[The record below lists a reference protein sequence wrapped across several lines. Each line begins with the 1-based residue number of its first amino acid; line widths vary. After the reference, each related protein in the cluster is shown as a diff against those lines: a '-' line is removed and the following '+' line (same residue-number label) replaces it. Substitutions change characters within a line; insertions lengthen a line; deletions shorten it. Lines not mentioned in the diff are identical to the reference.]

1 MNYTAR
7 ARGLWRSARQLPG
20 RTPLRVK
27 LIAAVL
33 ALVTAALAVISIA
46 GIAFM
51 RGYLLNQ
58 ADQELKAA
66 TNVGATDIV
75 RQYLFLGATQPQVN
89 YGPLSIQWL
98 PANGPVRQVVA
109 EYSGFQAGHRV
120 PPPAVNH
127 ADSWLRPKPG
137 TSWLN
142 TPGAPVSAPVTVSA
156 VSGDGR
162 WRVVSSAN
170 IFHAPSG
177 GTVKGKVIVGLDV
190 TSVYRTIG
198 ELTTIDVIISCLLL
212 LGLAVVGIAIIRRSM
227 RPLRDIERTAEA
239 IAAGNLG
246 LRVPERDPRT
256 EVGRLGRALNTMLA
270 HIEAAFHARMASEE
284 AARRSEEAAHRSAM
298 AAGRSE
304 DRMRQFVADASHE
317 LRTPLTAIRGFA
329 EYYRQRGGV
338 ANGPAPGPA
347 VPGADGGPAHSAPA
361 HNPAPASADQPAT
374 ADSAVTAGSDNGR
387 EAGAGRLSADPLSM
401 AELDRLIE
409 RVEGEAV
416 RMGVLVDDMLL
427 LARLDQQRPL
437 DFRTVDMLA
446 IAADALH
453 DARVIAPKRT
463 INLTVGTT
471 DAPLVTGDE
480 VGLRQVVGNLMSNAM
495 MHTPEGTAIE
505 ITIRSG
511 PLGDRHRPKGAGSPA
526 TPPSEGGD
534 QDGEPA
540 VILEVT
546 DHGGGLTKE
555 QQEHVFERFY
565 RTDRARSRSAG
576 GTGLGLAIVAAM
588 ISAHNGQVWVNSE
601 PGQGATFGFA
611 LPLAPEARH
620 ASANVAAE

>member
-1 MNYTAR
+1 
-7 ARGLWRSARQLPG
+7 
-20 RTPLRVK
+20 
-27 LIAAVL
+27 
-33 ALVTAALAVISIA
+33 
-46 GIAFM
+46 
-51 RGYLLNQ
+51 
-58 ADQELKAA
+58 
-66 TNVGATDIV
+66 
-75 RQYLFLGATQPQVN
+75 
-89 YGPLSIQWL
+89 
-98 PANGPVRQVVA
+98 
-109 EYSGFQAGHRV
+109 
-120 PPPAVNH
+120 
-127 ADSWLRPKPG
+127 
-137 TSWLN
+137 
-142 TPGAPVSAPVTVSA
+142 VSA

-162 WRVVSSAN
+162 WRVVSSA
-170 IFHAPSG
+170 AAYSSPSG
-177 GTVKGKVIVGLDV
+177 NTVQGTIVVGIDV
-190 TSVYRTIG
+190 TSLYRTIG
-198 ELTTIDVIISCLLL
+198 ELTTIDVIISCSLLL
-212 LGLAVVGIAIIRRSM
+212 VLAVVGIAVIRRSM

-239 IAAGNLG
+239 IAAGDLG

-256 EVGRLGRALNTMLA
+256 EVGRLGRSLNAMLA
-270 HIEAAFHARMASEE
+270 HIEAAFRARMASEE
-284 AARRSEEAAHRSAM
+284 AARRSEEAAHRSAL

-338 ANGPAPGPA
+338 ANSAEAGTVGPA
-347 VPGADGGPAHSAPA
+347 ADDALADDAAATSAG
-361 HNPAPASADQPAT
+361 H
-374 ADSAVTAGSDNGR
+374 AVTPDSSNGSDSSTG
-387 EAGAGRLSADPLSM
+387 GLPTGPLNT

-416 RMGVLVDDMLL
+416 RMGVLVDDLLL

-437 DFRTVDMLA
+437 DFRTVDLLA

-463 INLTVGTT
+463 INLTVGTA

-495 MHTPEGTAIE
+495 MHTPDGTPIE

-511 PLGDRHRPKGAGSPA
+511 APSNGRRPRAAQSAFAPPGGQAGREQVSE
-526 TPPSEGGD
+526 PS
-534 QDGEPA
+534 

-546 DHGGGLTKE
+546 DHGAGLTAE

-565 RTDRARSRSAG
+565 RTDRARSRTAG

-588 ISAHNGQVWVNSE
+588 VGAHKGRVWVDSE

-611 LPLAPEARH
+611 LPLAPEARP
-620 ASANVAAE
+620 ARSNAVSE